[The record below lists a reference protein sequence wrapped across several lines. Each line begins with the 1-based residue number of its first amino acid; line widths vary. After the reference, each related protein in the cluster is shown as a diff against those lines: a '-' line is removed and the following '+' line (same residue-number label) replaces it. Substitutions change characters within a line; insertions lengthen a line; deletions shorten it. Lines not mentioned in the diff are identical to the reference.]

1 MRPTRLAFAAPLLLL
16 GACTHTA
23 RNIDA
28 ELEADFTRGNVLLTC
43 KASSSGTCYAIFVAN
58 GSVVNGK
65 AAAGDAATIEGI
77 GAAADY
83 CVDVETPDPAK
94 CRPRPLESGKQI
106 VHKSTVKS

>member
-1 MRPTRLAFAAPLLLL
+1 MRPTCLAFAAPLLLL

-28 ELEADFTRGNVLLTC
+28 ELEADFARGTVLLTC
-43 KASSSGTCYAIFVAN
+43 KASSSGTCYAIFLAGGAIVK
-58 GSVVNGK
+58 GQ
-65 AAAGDAATIEGI
+65 AAAGGTATIEGI

-83 CVDVETPDPAK
+83 CVDIETPDPAK
-94 CRPRPLESGKQI
+94 CRPRPLEDGKQI